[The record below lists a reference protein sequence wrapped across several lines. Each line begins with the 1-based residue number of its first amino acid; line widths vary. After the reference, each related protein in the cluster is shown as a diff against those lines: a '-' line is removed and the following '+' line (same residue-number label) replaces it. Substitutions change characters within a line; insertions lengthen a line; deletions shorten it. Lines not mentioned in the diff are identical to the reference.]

1 MSSDTIVSN
10 GSSFVD
16 PERVLADAEARCQD
30 IETIEE
36 EDRYTDE
43 SYMLALWDEVRRL
56 RRGIRECLRENAH
69 LADGNN
75 CTLAGIKR
83 LLP

>member
-1 MSSDTIVSN
+1 MSADTIVSN
-10 GSSFVD
+10 GSRFVD
-16 PERVLADAEARCQD
+16 PRRVLGEAEARCQD
-30 IETIEE
+30 IEAIEE
-36 EDRYTDE
+36 EDRFDDE